1 MYVIMNTKNEAKT
14 LVFGFLVPGTDILTE
29 TKGMLL

>member
-1 MYVIMNTKNEAKT
+1 MYVIINNEAKT